1 MIVAQVRSGRS
12 QSLER
17 RKHMGIRIRPEE
29 LKITTDNPFQH
40 DLLDRKEPAELLT
53 QLVDGIDGPCVMAI
67 DAPWG
72 AGKTTFLKMWSRH
85 LRKNGFPVV
94 EFNAW
99 ETDHAT
105 DPFVALVSELKEGLS
120 EFEEGSLKDMIQ
132 KTAETAKQVALRA
145 IPGLIR
151 IATAGVLDIQA
162 LIEKE
167 TGTLLASYAES
178 RLDRYKENQ
187 ESIRKFRKH
196 LQKMAVALAQCKKH
210 PLMIL
215 IDELDR
221 CRPSYAIALIEVAKH
236 LFEADHVVF
245 VLAVNRTQLTHS
257 IRALY
262 GDRFDA
268 SGYLRRFFDIDF
280 RLPDPDRNRF
290 IKDMLKRIR
299 LRDDIVLLKKFFG
312 ASELSL
318 RQVSQAV
325 HRLSLATVSE
335 GSEKYVMMISLALII
350 STIDAESYR
359 SFVRG
364 DLSDSEL
371 VDAMY
376 VRVSIRDAQ
385 FEALIVMAA
394 KEIKCDRNGGEFYE
408 SELESPLIDKYHKEA
423 ESQKQ
428 GGVQVHGKEVINL
441 VNEHM
446 QHSSSIDR
454 NGWGFL
460 KAVKRIDL
468 LGGND
473 RRHSR

>member
-1 MIVAQVRSGRS
+1 
-12 QSLER
+12 
-17 RKHMGIRIRPEE
+17 
-29 LKITTDNPFQH
+29 
-40 DLLDRKEPAELLT
+40 
-53 QLVDGIDGPCVMAI
+53 
-67 DAPWG
+67 
-72 AGKTTFLKMWSRH
+72 
-85 LRKNGFPVV
+85 
-94 EFNAW
+94 
-99 ETDHAT
+99 
-105 DPFVALVSELKEGLS
+105 
-120 EFEEGSLKDMIQ
+120 
-132 KTAETAKQVALRA
+132 
-145 IPGLIR
+145 
-151 IATAGVLDIQA
+151 
-162 LIEKE
+162 
-167 TGTLLASYAES
+167 
-178 RLDRYKENQ
+178 
-187 ESIRKFRKH
+187 
-196 LQKMAVALAQCKKH
+196 
-210 PLMIL
+210 MIL

-221 CRPSYAIALIEVAKH
+221 CRPSYAIELIEVAKH

-245 VLAVNRTQLTHS
+245 VLSVNRTQLTHS

-290 IKDMLKRIR
+290 IKDLLKRIKH
-299 LRDDIVLLKKFFG
+299 RDDIVLLKKFFG

-325 HRLSLATVSE
+325 HRLSLATVSA
-335 GSEKYVMMISLALII
+335 GSEKYVRMISLALII
-350 STIDAESYR
+350 STIGAESYR

-376 VRVSIRDAQ
+376 ERVSIRYAQ

-423 ESQKQ
+423 ESKKQ

-441 VNEHM
+441 VNEYM
-446 QHSSSIDR
+446 QPSSFIDR